1 MTTKPFWMESTWKHE
16 FYNQRLSS
24 SPRRTR
30 FPVRCKLV
38 ESNLLVCRVMPQ
50 NGRWFLSFQVS
61 TVLFLKVS
69 LICCHFNII
78 STFSIP
84 ILHTVQIFGRMA
96 CYLIFGKHGGFQEIF
111 DPWNRWLCQD
121 DLTDMIDGLC
131 SVKKKEGSASLESQ
145 KRDGLL
151 SRLNL
156 GTGRIGRFLFSWKKS
171 MSLGTSNRRN
181 VWYSIVKFR
190 WNWYELMWNSI
201 EIAFTSFGQSLPV
214 CDDR

>member
-78 STFSIP
+78 STFFCPNTSYGP
-84 ILHTVQIFGRMA
+84 NLW
-96 CYLIFGKHGGFQEIF
+96 E
-111 DPWNRWLCQD
+111 N
-121 DLTDMIDGLC
+121 
-131 SVKKKEGSASLESQ
+131 
-145 KRDGLL
+145 GLL
-151 SRLNL
+151 FDIWKAWWVSRNFWPLKPLASVRMIWQTWLMAFAPSRRKKGRLPWSPKNATDYFPGWIW

-181 VWYSIVKFR
+181 VWSF
-190 WNWYELMWNSI
+190 NS
-201 EIAFTSFGQSLPV
+201 EI
-214 CDDR
+214 